1 MRTGKVALEPISQKA
16 QRRRSRS
23 FSTDGSLSPSLNI
36 TMMGFN
42 MSDGEIRCNTKKNL
56 LEIQQ
61 GIHRRNVVS
70 SDRSN
75 RPQTT
80 WGVFR
85 M

>member
-1 MRTGKVALEPISQKA
+1 MALEPISQRA
-16 QRRRSRS
+16 QRRSRS

-70 SDRSN
+70 SDKSN